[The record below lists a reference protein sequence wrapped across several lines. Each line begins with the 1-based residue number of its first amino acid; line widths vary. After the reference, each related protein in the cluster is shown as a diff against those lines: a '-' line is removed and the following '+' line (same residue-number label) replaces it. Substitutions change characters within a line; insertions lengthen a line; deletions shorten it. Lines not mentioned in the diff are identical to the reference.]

1 MQPGSRWQGAGC
13 PAKCQNAGMPK
24 PDLDD
29 MDRRLLAELN
39 ADARLT
45 QVALAAR
52 VGLSRS
58 AVQERLKRLERD
70 GVILGYRL
78 RLGQNSDPGVRAY
91 LLVRGSGPNH
101 EKALRRLQGFPEV
114 CVADSVSGDI
124 DLVLQLE
131 AERLEDINRIRDE
144 VAKLPGIASTQT
156 LLVMSPRF
164 DRR

>member
-1 MQPGSRWQGAGC
+1 
-13 PAKCQNAGMPK
+13 MPK

-29 MDRRLLAELN
+29 LDRRLLAELG

-58 AVQERLKRLERD
+58 AVQERLKRLERE
-70 GVILGYRL
+70 GVILGYTL
-78 RLGQNSDPGVRAY
+78 RLGFEAKPGVRAY
-91 LLVRGSGPNH
+91 LLVRGSGPSH
-101 EKALRRLQGFPEV
+101 ERALRMLEAFPEV
-114 CVADSVSGDI
+114 RVADSVSGDI

-131 AERLEDINRIRDE
+131 AERLEDLNRIRDE

-156 LLVMSPRF
+156 LLVMAPRF

>member
-1 MQPGSRWQGAGC
+1 
-13 PAKCQNAGMPK
+13 MPK
-24 PDLDD
+24 MELDEL
-29 MDRRLLAELN
+29 DRRILGELG

-70 GVILGYRL
+70 GVILGYTL
-78 RLGQNSDPGVRAY
+78 RLGLDKAPGVRAY
-91 LLVRGSGPNH
+91 LLVKGTGASHDRAVRTL
-101 EKALRRLQGFPEV
+101 ETYPEV
-114 CVADSVSGDI
+114 RVADSVSGDT

-131 AERLEDINRIRDE
+131 APRLEDINRVRDE

-156 LLVMSPRF
+156 LLVMAPRF
-164 DRR
+164 QRD

>member
-1 MQPGSRWQGAGC
+1 MPEC
-13 PAKCQNAGMPK
+13 GMAT

-29 MDRRLLAELN
+29 LDRRLLAELE

-70 GVILGYRL
+70 GVILGYTL
-78 RLGQNSDPGVRAY
+78 RLGQVRPPGVRAY
-91 LLVRGSGPNH
+91 LLVKGNGPSH
-101 EKALRRLQGFPEV
+101 DRAVRTLETFPEV
-114 CVADSVSGDI
+114 RVADSVSGDI

-131 AERLEDINRIRDE
+131 ADRLEDLNRVRDE

-156 LLVMSPRF
+156 LLVMAPRF

>member
-1 MQPGSRWQGAGC
+1 MD
-13 PAKCQNAGMPK
+13 
-24 PDLDD
+24 DLD
-29 MDRRLLAELN
+29 RRILAELN

-58 AVQERLKRLERD
+58 TVQERIKRLERE
-70 GVILGYRL
+70 GVIQGYTL
-78 RLGQNSDPGVRAY
+78 RLGLKTRPGLRAY
-91 LLVRGSGPNH
+91 LLIKGDGPSHERAVRMAESI
-101 EKALRRLQGFPEV
+101 PEV
-114 CVADSVSGDI
+114 RVADSVGGEI

-131 AERLEDINRIRDE
+131 ADHVEDLTRVRDE

-156 LLVMSPRF
+156 LLVMTPRF